1 MKELDRKYILQQV
14 ETKNTKENTKKQKPK
29 SADCSPGRGLRGTGD
44 KREALPLFLSAD
56 AGC

>member
-1 MKELDRKYILQQV
+1 MKKRSVQLASLVAVVLVLLI
-14 ETKNTKENTKKQKPK
+14 
-29 SADCSPGRGLRGTGD
+29 AGRGLRGTGD